1 MERQD
6 FFRRALVVF
15 TLGPITLV
23 LIYYGRWLYFIA
35 FAALLSIATFEFSL
49 LINKLGTR
57 VPAALVI
64 LLSFLFWI
72 SPDQVQ
78 QMVFGKGNLL
88 SDLERL
94 VLVFSLLATLSL
106 ALWLYEKEGV
116 TQAPRSWMAAI
127 GVVILMGWLG
137 SHFFRLRGL
146 PEHAIEWTALA
157 MLSTWIA
164 DSGAYVFGKT
174 LGKHKLAPRLSPNK
188 TIEGYIGGIFSGTIL
203 TVLIGYFLD
212 LSLALALAA
221 GLFISIVS
229 PLGDLGI
236 SLLKR
241 TVGVKDSGNLLP
253 GHGGALDRVDSLIW
267 SVTMVY
273 YLAYFLG

>member
-1 MERQD
+1 MERQE
-6 FFRRALVVF
+6 FLRRALVVF
-15 TLGPITLV
+15 TLGPLTLV

-49 LINKLGTR
+49 LINKLGAR

-64 LLSFLFWI
+64 PLSILFWI

-78 QMVFGKGNLL
+78 EMVFGAGNLL
-88 SDLERL
+88 TDIEALAL
-94 VLVFSLLATLSL
+94 VVSLLATLSL

-116 TQAPRSWMAAI
+116 VQAPQSWMAAI

-137 SHFFRLRGL
+137 SHFFRIRGL
-146 PEHAIEWTALA
+146 PDNAIEWTALA

-174 LGKHKLAPRLSPNK
+174 LGRHKLAQRLSPNK
-188 TIEGYIGGIFSGTIL
+188 TIEGYIGGIVSGTIF
-203 TVLIGYFLD
+203 TVLIGYFMD
-212 LSLALALAA
+212 LPLLLVLVT
-221 GLFISIVS
+221 GLLISIVS
-229 PLGDLGI
+229 PVGDLGV

-253 GHGGALDRVDSLIW
+253 GHGGAFDRVDSLIW

-273 YLAYFLG
+273 YLVYFLG